1 MKCSVSK
8 TPFEIILSNFQSFLE
23 KRDFSQITSHICFEC
38 ENNKLT
44 LKATD
49 YEIAIVS
56 QIEVSMER
64 EGKATVNGKDILS
77 NIKNLKE
84 GDILLEV
91 QDDNLIIKQGKS
103 TSYKV
108 QMFNATEFPAMPQ
121 YETNQQ
127 INIDSQKFLSSMR
140 KINSSTD
147 TNNPKF
153 ELNGALLDVKE
164 YSFNFV
170 ATDTR
175 RLAIVKH
182 ESQGINTLGIIIP
195 KRAINEIL
203 KLFVDSIEI
212 FFNDTHIIVKSP
224 QYTFFSKVINGKY
237 PDYEKIIPKDF
248 SHQIKL
254 PKSEFIEANKIVSSS
269 SGKIKITITKDKILF
284 DSIGNEA
291 NEAHTE
297 IEIQTEIENFI
308 FGMESKYLADFLSQV
323 ESNEFIL
330 GIKEENTPFTLS
342 DSNFSTIIMPVIL

>member
-23 KRDFSQITSHICFEC
+23 KRDFSQITSHIYFEC
-38 ENNKLT
+38 ADNKLT

-49 YEIAIVS
+49 YEIAIIS
-56 QIEVSMER
+56 QIEVSMEQ
-64 EGKATVNGKDILS
+64 EGKATANGKDIL
-77 NIKNLKE
+77 NFIKNLKE
-84 GDILLEV
+84 GDISLEV
-91 QDDNLIIKQGKS
+91 QNDSLFIKQGKS
-103 TSYKV
+103 KSEL
-108 QMFNATEFPAMPQ
+108 QMFNATEFPSLPQ
-121 YETNQQ
+121 YDTNQQ
-127 INIDSQKFLSSMR
+127 INIEPLKFLSSMR
-140 KINSSTD
+140 KINSATD

-224 QYTFFSKVINGKY
+224 QYLFFSKVINGKF

-248 SHQIKL
+248 SHQITL
-254 PKSEFIEANKIVSSS
+254 PKDKFIESNKIVGSLSNR
-269 SGKIKITITKDKILF
+269 IKITIAQNEILF
-284 DSIGNEA
+284 ESIGDENHKA
-291 NEAHTE
+291 STQF
-297 IEIQTEIENFI
+297 EIQTDIEKFT
-308 FGMESKYLADFLSQV
+308 FGVESKYLTDFLSQV
-323 ESNEFIL
+323 ESNEFSL
-330 GIKEENTPFTLS
+330 GVKEENTPFILS
-342 DSNFSTIIMPVIL
+342 DNNFSTIIMPVIL